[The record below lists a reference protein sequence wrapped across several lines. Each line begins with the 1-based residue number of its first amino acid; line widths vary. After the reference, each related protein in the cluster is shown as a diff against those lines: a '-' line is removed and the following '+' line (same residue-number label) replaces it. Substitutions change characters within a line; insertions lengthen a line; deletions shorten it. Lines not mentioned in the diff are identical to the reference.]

1 MIQNEQYKGIVM
13 KMKPLG
19 DRVLLK
25 EREKVEKS
33 VSGIMLMNDME
44 GDYVYADVVAVGNGL
59 FTQTGDTIPMTVKEG
74 DEVMIHKTE
83 TSSRIKI
90 DDEEYLLVRESE
102 IAMVNNK

>member
-1 MIQNEQYKGIVM
+1 MIQNDQYKGIVM

-33 VSGIMLMNDME
+33 VSGIMLMNDIE

-90 DDEEYLLVRESE
+90 NDEEYLLVRESE

>member
-74 DEVMIHKTE
+74 DEVILPPYHQGQE
-83 TSSRIKI
+83 VKI
-90 DDEEYLLVRESE
+90 NGEKYTLLRESE
-102 IAMVNNK
+102 ILMVLK

>member
-1 MIQNEQYKGIVM
+1 MTQNDQYKGIVM

-19 DRVLLK
+19 DRILLK

-33 VSGIMLMNDME
+33 VSGIMLMNSME
-44 GDYVYADVVAVGNGL
+44 GDYVYADVIAVGNGL

-90 DDEEYLLVRESE
+90 GEEEYLLVRESE
-102 IAMVNNK
+102 IAMINNK